1 MLLELSVRFL
11 VHQIYTGPKDLSERL
26 LDFAAG
32 IIKLLIRLNKTA
44 VGRHIGNQLMRAAT
58 SSGANYEE
66 ACGAESKADFIHK
79 MQLVLK
85 ELRETLYW
93 LKLANRTDLIS
104 DEALQPLLSEA
115 EELAKIV
122 AKSIITAKSKE
133 K

>member
-1 MLLELSVRFL
+1 MQNKR
-11 VHQIYTGPKDLSERL
+11 KDLSERL

-85 ELRETLYW
+85 ELRETVYW
-93 LKLANRTDLIS
+93 LKLATRADLIS
-104 DEALQPLLSEA
+104 DEGLQSWLSEA

-133 K
+133 KEMLST

>member
-1 MLLELSVRFL
+1 MQNKR
-11 VHQIYTGPKDLSERL
+11 KDLSERL

-32 IIKLLIRLNKTA
+32 IIKLLVRLNKTA
-44 VGRHIGNQLMRAAT
+44 VGRHIGNQLMRSAT

-85 ELRETLYW
+85 ELRESLYW
-93 LKLANRTDLIS
+93 LKLVKRACLIP
-104 DEALQPLLSEA
+104 DEDLQPFLSEA
-115 EELAKIV
+115 DELVKIV

>member
-1 MLLELSVRFL
+1 MQNNRKS
-11 VHQIYTGPKDLSERL
+11 LSERL
-26 LDFAAG
+26 LDFG
-32 IIKLLIRLNKTA
+32 VRIIRVTVKLNKTA
-44 VGRHIGNQLMRAAT
+44 VGRHIGDRLMRSAT

-85 ELRETLYW
+85 ELRESLYW
-93 LKLANRTDLIS
+93 LKLTERVKLIPREDLH
-104 DEALQPLLSEA
+104 PLLSEA
-115 EELAKIV
+115 DELAKIV

>member
-1 MLLELSVRFL
+1 MQNKR
-11 VHQIYTGPKDLSERL
+11 KDLSERL

-32 IIKLLIRLNKTA
+32 IIRLLSRLNKTA
-44 VGRHIGNQLMRAAT
+44 VGRHIGNQLMWSAT

-66 ACGAESKADFIHK
+66 ACGAESRADFIHK

-85 ELRETLYW
+85 ELRESLYW
-93 LKLANRTDLIS
+93 LKLVKRASLIS
-104 DEALQPLLSEA
+104 DEDLQPLLSEA
-115 EELAKIV
+115 EELVRII